1 MRVDDKANVR
11 SETHNIVQKVAN
23 ESSIHQKIQRV
34 SENKGKDERDSKF
47 KPLDEKALNDIA
59 KSANEIADIFNK
71 ILRFEVM
78 DNPKMIVVKVENKQT
93 GEIIRQIPPEEIVRL
108 ARNIEKLLGFLMDEK
123 V

>member
-23 ESSIHQKIQRV
+23 ENSIHQRIQRV
-34 SENKGKDERDSKF
+34 SENKGKDGRDSKF
-47 KPLDEKALNDIA
+47 KPLDEKTLNGIA
-59 KSANEIADIFNK
+59 QSANEIADIFNK
-71 ILRFEVM
+71 VLRFEVM
-78 DNPKMIVVKVENKQT
+78 DDPKMIVVKVENKQT